1 MNRAEELRALFE
13 TVEEEQQKLAA
24 ELLEDAAFIEEQLAE
39 LKTLPFIRVHPDNP
53 QMQKRTE
60 ASKLY
65 KECIQSY
72 CNVIKIL
79 SGILRRNATEEADEF
94 DDFTKEFG
102 I

>member
-1 MNRAEELRALFE
+1 MNRSDELKALFE

-24 ELLEDAAFIEEQLAE
+24 ELLEDAVFIEQQLEE
-39 LKTLPFIRVHPDNP
+39 LKKLPFIKVHPENP
-53 QMQKRTE
+53 QLQKRTE

-79 SGILRRNATEEADEF
+79 SGILRRNAVEEADEF
-94 DDFTKEFG
+94 DEFTEEFG
-102 I
+102 L

>member
-39 LKTLPFIRVHPDNP
+39 LKKLPFIRVHPDNP

-94 DDFTKEFG
+94 DEFSKEFG